1 MCEKEAG
8 GCVSDH
14 GGNNVVYVAGEEE
27 DAGDDLPQLFF
38 SFF

>member
-1 MCEKEAG
+1 M
-8 GCVSDH
+8 SDH

-38 SFF
+38 SFFLAFSQDRPS